1 MPISCRMP
9 EGNKPLSFGLGGLF
23 VVLFESRYPSA
34 SQRITRDYLRLRA
47 VLLRRVERDVL
58 REAVRRF
65 VPVLRCVVDLRPVD
79 RRPVD
84 FRDVDLRAVD
94 LRAVALRA
102 VDLRAVDLRPDDRRV
117 VLRDEVF
124 RPLVILRPVL
134 LRPVVLRPAVLRP
147 LVLRPLV
154 FRPDD
159 PVLPERSR
167 RFVLAR
173 LRLFSDG
180 LS

>member
-84 FRDVDLRAVD
+84 FRDVDLRAV
-94 LRAVALRA
+94 ALRA

>member
-1 MPISCRMP
+1 MP

-79 RRPVD
+79 RPVD

-124 RPLVILRPVL
+124 RPLVVLRPVL